1 MTWRANVAMSLG
13 GLALLSACSEATATP
28 DLEATVTAMVAT
40 QIAGQPT
47 ATPLPTPTST
57 PTPTVTPTR
66 IPVPT
71 PTPSPTPISVATPP
85 TSTPTRVPTATPTST
100 VATMPT
106 PTATETPTST
116 PLPTPTPTP
125 EPQVVV
131 HWARFLS
138 GRIGGEHL
146 TVPLG
151 ADVELYVTLSAT
163 SPITGNLEVEVRKD
177 FTIGSDKTEKLCFT
191 RVSLTPDLLEVGP
204 CVFTPTE
211 LTSSHFRQYFI
222 SCLLGR
228 EAYLLP
234 GGP

>member
-1 MTWRANVAMSLG
+1 MSLG

-28 DLEATVTAMVAT
+28 DLEATVTAVLAT

-71 PTPSPTPISVATPP
+71 PTPSPTSIS
-85 TSTPTRVPTATPTST
+85 